1 MRKLLILIGV
11 LVLAL
16 GIPVVAQDATELE
29 PWLCPEGYEGQTLS
43 VYNWS
48 TYIADD
54 TVANFEEACGVTV
67 NYDVYDSNESMLA
80 RLRQGN
86 PGYDLAVPTDYTVA
100 IMAAEGLLEPIN
112 HDNIPNFVHLNEELL
127 DEPYDPGNQYSIPYQ
142 WGTIG
147 VGYNVANVGEEITS
161 WEQVWNYDG
170 PVAWLD
176 DLRGTIGLALQL
188 LGYDPNSTDLDEIAA
203 ARDFLIENGSNVV
216 AIAADDGQ
224 ALLERGEVDIA
235 IEYSGDIFQLIF
247 ECECEDYAYSI
258 PEEGALL
265 WVDSM
270 VVLTGAPNAPLAE
283 VWMDYILDP
292 QVSADIANY
301 VAYASPNQTS
311 IDLGLIDEELL
322 SNPAIYP
329 DEEILSRLFIIADVA
344 EAEVDYSNAWDEI
357 RVLLGQ

>member
-1 MRKLLILIGV
+1 MRKLLLLISV
-11 LVLAL
+11 LLVT
-16 GIPVVAQDATELE
+16 GIPLFAQDETEELE
-29 PWLCPEGYEGQTLS
+29 PWVCPEGFEGQTLS
-43 VYNWS
+43 VFNWS

-67 NYDVYDSNESMLA
+67 NYDVYESNESMLA

-86 PGYDLAVPTDYTVA
+86 PGYDIAVPTDYTVA
-100 IMAAEGLLEPIN
+100 IMAAEGLLQPLN
-112 HDNIPNFVHLNEELL
+112 HDNIPNLVHLNEELL
-127 DEPYDPGNQYSIPYQ
+127 DEPYDPGNQYSVPYQ

-147 VGYNVANVGEEITS
+147 IGYNVNNVGEEITS

-170 PVAWLD
+170 PVAWLE
-176 DLRGTIGLALQL
+176 DLRGMLGIALQI
-188 LGYDPNSTDLDEIAA
+188 LGYEPNSTDLDEIAA

-224 ALLERGEVDIA
+224 VLLERGEVDIV
-235 IEYSGDIFQLIF
+235 IEYSGDIFQLID
-247 ECECEDYAYSI
+247 ECECEDFAYAI
-258 PEEGALL
+258 PEEGSVL

-270 VVLTGAPNAPLAE
+270 VILDGAPNPELAE
-283 VWMDYILDP
+283 VWIDYILDP

-301 VAYASPNQTS
+301 TAYASPNQTS

-329 DEEILSRLFIIADVA
+329 DDEILSRLFVIADIA